1 MCKID
6 DFQELKQYLPM
17 KDDCWQETENICLDK
32 IQFYIKRLRIQEL
45 SPQEHLL
52 LDMLEQVCGAYHA
65 CKEWA
70 YKPTDF

>member
-6 DFQELKQYLPM
+6 DFQELKQYLPT
-17 KDDCWQETENICLDK
+17 KDDWQETENICLDE

-52 LDMLEQVCGAYHA
+52 LDMLEQVCEAYHA